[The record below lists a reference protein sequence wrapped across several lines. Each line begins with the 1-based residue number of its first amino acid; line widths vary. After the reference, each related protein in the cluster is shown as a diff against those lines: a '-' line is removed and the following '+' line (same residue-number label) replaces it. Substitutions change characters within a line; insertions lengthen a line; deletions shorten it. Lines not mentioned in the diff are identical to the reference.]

1 VQAAVDDVHLFTKD
15 FAVKDITL
23 DPLLIELLKLPDI
36 KTFIK
41 ELCEKQDLKVIW
53 ILTESNHSITCY
65 CKDKKA
71 VQDFSDVLSHNLEKK
86 TFLSEALINSI
97 PSSVI
102 VTCMSGI
109 CLDRCVLKLN
119 FFNICSF

>member
-53 ILTESNHSITCY
+53 ILTESNHSITAACTSSRLSPQ
-65 CKDKKA
+65 KDII
-71 VQDFSDVLSHNLEKK
+71 DL
-86 TFLSEALINSI
+86 T
-97 PSSVI
+97 SSI
-102 VTCMSGI
+102 VTFTDGCFCFRLG
-109 CLDRCVLKLN
+109 RN
-119 FFNICSF
+119 